1 MTGVISKSSHIL
13 VVDDDATLRMLTRAA
28 LEQVGFL
35 VTEAANGREAVA
47 EALRRFPDAIL
58 MDVEMPEMDGFA
70 ACAQIRRHPECLD
83 TPIVMLTGRD
93 DDESIREAYDCGA
106 TDFIPKPINWSLLG
120 QRVMYIVRASQVS
133 RGLRDSESK
142 NQAFVQAIP
151 DSMLVVNRQGILLT
165 HHRGSSGSRLID
177 DLVNE
182 GDCIFD
188 SLPGSL
194 SDVWRTQITRVLDSK
209 GMELSEHRAKKGSSY
224 HFYESRVVPYTEKS
238 VLVMLRDVTEQKQ
251 AAAKVRRLAFYD
263 TLTGLPNRQSFL
275 IQLAEAIRE
284 AEEDSGRI
292 GVLYLDLDNFK
303 LINDSLGHNIGDRLL
318 KGIAKRL
325 SSCIRRDDYVATTGR
340 DSSKMQ
346 VSRLGGDEFTVLL
359 RGLGSVEEAEAVADR
374 MVEVLKEPLDCDG
387 HQFVITPSVGMSV
400 YPDDGRDLETLMKN
414 TDTALHAAKA
424 AGRDRVTRFSG
435 TMSVR
440 SLERLDIEDALRRAI
455 ENDELE
461 LHYQPKMILSSRD
474 VPGVEALV
482 RWTHPDRGPV
492 SPAKFIPIAE
502 DSGMIMALSEWVLH
516 EACDQLW
523 KWQGSE
529 LGDINIAIN
538 LSAKQ
543 FNLDDLH
550 SQIFKALHARHIPFQ
565 RLELELTEGALM
577 RDIDSTIQSL
587 KRLKDA
593 GLAIAVDD
601 FGTGYSSMSYLKRF
615 PIDALKIDR
624 SFVDEIEKSR
634 ESHAICKAIVEL
646 GHGLGMKVIAEGV
659 ENGEQVTSLNLMD
672 CDQLQGYFFAK
683 PMSADDVTRFIRDHR
698 ERNVRRLPVANP

>member
-1 MTGVISKSSHIL
+1 MTGVISKCSHIL
-13 VVDDDATLRMLTRAA
+13 VVDDDATLRMLTRTA

-35 VTEAANGREAVA
+35 VTEAADGREAVDV
-47 EALRRFPDAIL
+47 ALRSFPDAIL
-58 MDVEMPEMDGFA
+58 MDVEMPELDGFA
-70 ACAQIRRHPECLD
+70 ACAQIRRHPDCLD

-151 DSMLVVNRQGILLT
+151 DSMLVVNRQGQLLT

-177 DLVNE
+177 DLVTE
-182 GDCIFD
+182 GDSIFEALPK
-188 SLPGSL
+188 SLA
-194 SDVWRTQITRVLDSK
+194 DVWRTQISRVLDTR
-209 GMELSEHRAKKGSSY
+209 GMELSEHRAKKNAAY
-224 HFYESRVVPYTEKS
+224 HFYESRVVPYTDKS
-238 VLVMLRDVTEQKQ
+238 VLIMLRDVTEQKQ

-284 AEEDSGRI
+284 AEDTEGRI

-325 SSCIRRDDYVATTGR
+325 SSSVRRDDYVATTER
-340 DSSKMQ
+340 DSAKMQ

-359 RGLGSVEEAEAVADR
+359 RGLNSVEEVEAVAER
-374 MVEVLKEPLDCDG
+374 TVSVLKEPMSVDG

-400 YPDDGRDLETLMKN
+400 YPDDGQDLETLMKN
-414 TDTALHAAKA
+414 TDTALHHAKA

-435 TMSVR
+435 TMSIR
-440 SLERLDIEDALRRAI
+440 SLERLDIEDSLRRAI
-455 ENDELE
+455 ENGELE
-461 LHYQPKMILSSRD
+461 LHYQPKMVLANRD
-474 VPGVEALV
+474 IPGVEALV
-482 RWTHPDRGPV
+482 RWTHPDRGPI

-502 DSGMIMALSEWVLH
+502 DSGMIMALSEWVMH
-516 EACDQLW
+516 EACNQLQA
-523 KWQGSE
+523 WQGTE
-529 LGDINIAIN
+529 LDRVRIAIN

-550 SQIFKALHARHIPFQ
+550 SQIFSALNTRQIPFE

-577 RDIDSTIQSL
+577 RDIDSTIHSL
-587 KRLKDA
+587 QRLKDA
-593 GLAIAVDD
+593 GLLIAVDD

-615 PIDALKIDR
+615 PLDALKIDR

-646 GHGLGMKVIAEGV
+646 GHGLGLKVIAEGV

-672 CDQLQGYFFAK
+672 CDQLQGYFFAR
-683 PMSADDVTRFIRDHR
+683 PMPASEVTRFISDHVKR
-698 ERNVRRLPVANP
+698 HLRRLPLANL